1 MVGVVAD
8 HVDAVAFLPRGARPS
23 KKLVGAHD
31 FITPSLP
38 TPAIARP
45 TVWEASQQSVEEVL
59 AVVEALEAGEAAH
72 PKELARRLRSVEVL
86 LGWLQRFG
94 GESWQQRW
102 LASGVEFAGKAWPDL
117 LAQSLTSELNLA
129 TLRAHATGGAGRL
142 ILADVIRPGYQWL

>member
-59 AVVEALEAGEAAH
+59 AYEAR
-72 PKELARRLRSVEVL
+72 ARRR
-86 LGWLQRFG
+86 
-94 GESWQQRW
+94 
-102 LASGVEFAGKAWPDL
+102 LASVDGREAELLRLSAAVESAAACSPP
-117 LAQSLTSELNLA
+117 AARLTSK
-129 TLRAHATGGAGRL
+129 
-142 ILADVIRPGYQWL
+142 WL